1 VPELQRAGRFGDRAN
16 VGPRKPGPRSI
27 MPPCAR
33 LALIA
38 LVTAPSILAAQD
50 RLVRRFS
57 EESEVL
63 PPIVALAQDSV
74 GFLWIGTRAGL
85 FRYDGARFRRWA
97 PDVLPRAVGSVAV
110 SPSGVPIAVDADGR
124 IVELTADGARE
135 LGDDARRS
143 PDHIHVAAFDAAGR
157 LWVMARDGGIAWRDG
172 AGAWRR
178 LAPAALQGDTA
189 RRIFPGGTAGGILI
203 ASGDGLWRVTAN
215 APPRRLLTGHWVVDA
230 LTLGDGDVVALSF
243 SADLIRIRE
252 SSGPEVLSWGA
263 PIPPTR
269 AISLARR
276 SGTVWVGTDR
286 YLLALAPDGVT
297 EVLGPRDGV
306 TGGGPVLIDR
316 EGSLWHGGFSGLSH
330 YPEPDTKIW
339 GERHG
344 LRSDHTRFL
353 GRSGDVLWVTTW
365 QGSTYLRLED
375 GRWNAGASVAWS
387 AQRQLCRD
395 GTGRL
400 LVGTAKGLLRLENLD
415 ATVVRPDERFGLNMC
430 SPASKG
436 GIWIASAAG
445 LKHLSA
451 DGAGV
456 TSVDPH
462 PFPHPDTMVDAVLED
477 RSGRLWASS
486 RERICHGPASA
497 VQAGDP
503 VAWSCQPLPE
513 GIVHLNSLVQL
524 PGGALWASSY
534 AMGVLRHTPDGWEP
548 LPDNAGLPAE
558 TILNMVPSPR
568 GGVWL
573 VGAGILQRVEGRE
586 DGTGWTV
593 LERLGPW
600 HGLPSSRGTDLLEE
614 GDGTIWLAT
623 SQGVVRVPASVRSA
637 EPRPP
642 RMALVEA
649 RVDGQRVP
657 LNGDLVLTADRN
669 RLELRFAALS
679 FREPGRVRYQVRLSP
694 DEAWAD
700 TDGQP
705 SFTWVDLPAGS
716 HQPQVRASLD
726 GETWSAEPAGLAF
739 RVLPPWYRT
748 AWATLAFALLAA
760 AILYGL
766 FRARLAYLVGL
777 ERQRTRIAM
786 DLHDEMG
793 SGLASI
799 GILAG
804 VLSGNGRDPNGARR
818 IAEEVATTAEELGT
832 ALSDIVWS
840 LDPHSATLEE
850 LAARVA
856 EHGDRLF
863 ADDVQFDTEFP
874 PEWPSRPL
882 PLPVLRNVL
891 LIGLE
896 ALHNAARHASAR
908 RVLLSLQPEEDGWV
922 MLLRDDGAGLPA
934 RRTDSARGRGLRAMR
949 RRAAEIGGDIRWTS
963 WPGEGTTVRLSFML
977 SPPRPRLLRWL
988 RRFTRPASA
997 APESHDH
1004 AGAQPAGTM
1013 HR

>member
-1 VPELQRAGRFGDRAN
+1 MRAWSGFAL
-16 VGPRKPGPRSI
+16 VV
-27 MPPCAR
+27 
-33 LALIA
+33 LIA
-38 LVTAPSILAAQD
+38 APSTLVGQD
-50 RLVRRFS
+50 RLVRKFS
-57 EESEVL
+57 DESDLV
-63 PPIVALAQDSV
+63 PPIVALAQDSA
-74 GFLWIGTRAGL
+74 GFLWVSTRAGL
-85 FRYDGARFRRWA
+85 FRYDGTRFRRWA
-97 PDVLPRAVGSVAV
+97 PEILPRGVGSIAV
-110 SPSGVPIAVDADGR
+110 SPAGVTVAVDADGR
-124 IVELTADGARE
+124 IVELTARAARE
-135 LGDDARRS
+135 LAGSARRS
-143 PDHIHVAAFDAAGR
+143 PDHTHIAAFDADGR
-157 LWVMARDGGIAWRDG
+157 LWVVTMEGQIARREPSAAWHVLPPGTLD
-172 AGAWRR
+172 
-178 LAPAALQGDTA
+178 GDTA
-189 RRIFPGGTAGGILI
+189 RMLFPAGPHGGILV
-203 ASGDGLWRVTAN
+203 ASGEGLWHVGAS
-215 APPRRLLTGHWVVDA
+215 ASPRRLLDRYVIVDA
-230 LTLGDGDVVALSF
+230 LALSDGTILALSV
-243 SADLIRIRE
+243 SADLIRIGR
-252 SSGPEVLSWGA
+252 SSGAEVLAWGA
-263 PIPPTR
+263 RVPVTR
-269 AISLARR
+269 GISLAER

-286 YLLALAPDGVT
+286 YLLARAPAGGA
-297 EVLGPRDGV
+297 EILGPRHGV
-306 TGGGPVLIDR
+306 VAGGPVLVDH
-316 EGSLWHGGFSGLSH
+316 EGSLWHGGFTALSQ

-339 GERHG
+339 NESHG

-353 GRSGDVLWVTTW
+353 ARSGDVLWVTTW
-365 QGSTYLRLED
+365 QGPAFLRRD
-375 GRWNAGASVAWS
+375 GGRWQAGSSVDWWA
-387 AQRQLCRD
+387 RGQLCSD
-395 GTGRL
+395 GEDTV
-400 LVGTAKGLLRLENLD
+400 LVGTTGGVLRLHALEATTVNPD
-415 ATVVRPDERFGLNMC
+415 ARVQFWVCR
-430 SPASKG
+430 PASDG
-436 GIWIASAAG
+436 GFWIASAAG
-445 LKHLSA
+445 LHHLSDA
-451 DGAGV
+451 GATLTPVPAIPSTQHGSGV
-456 TSVDPH
+456 QV
-462 PFPHPDTMVDAVLED
+462 VLED
-477 RSGRLWASS
+477 RSGRLWAGSH
-486 RERICHGPASA
+486 ERVCHAPVRAIRAGGP
-497 VQAGDP
+497 VE
-503 VAWSCQPLPE
+503 WTCRPLPA
-513 GIVHLNSLVQL
+513 GVVHLNGMVEL
-524 PGGALWASSY
+524 PSGTLWAAS
-534 AMGVLRHTPDGWEP
+534 ATLGVLHYRAGAWEP
-548 LPDNAGLPAE
+548 MPDNARLP
-558 TILNMVPSPR
+558 TRSVLNLVPSQR

-573 VGAGILQRVEGRE
+573 VGAGILQRVGERS
-586 DGTGWTV
+586 DGSGWTV
-593 LERLGPW
+593 LERLGAW
-600 HGLPSSRGTDLLEE
+600 HGLPSVGGGDLIEE
-614 GDGTIWLAT
+614 DDGTVWVAT
-623 SQGVVRVPASVRSA
+623 SQGVVHVPAGVRTA
-637 EPRPP
+637 EPVPP
-642 RMALVEA
+642 RMAVVEG
-649 RVDGQRVP
+649 RVDGQPVP
-657 LNGDLVLTADRN
+657 LGQDLVLPSDRN

-679 FREPGRVRYQVRLSP
+679 FRDPGRVRYQVRLSP
-694 DEAWAD
+694 HDGWAD
-700 TDGQP
+700 TEGQP
-705 SFTWVDLPAGS
+705 FFTWVDLPAGR
-716 HQPQVRASLD
+716 HQPQVRATLD
-726 GETWSAEPAGLAF
+726 GETWSTQPAGLVF

-748 AWATLAFALLAA
+748 GWAVTVFALLAA
-760 AILYGL
+760 ALLFGL